1 MYPLRV
7 TERSVLRLKREDNIL
22 IKRFTM
28 TVAAMML
35 LTAMPSSAAIIRL
48 FGQNYDVGGD
58 TRWQSDVDYGGPA
71 QLAVDKGFAGAYN
84 VTIDGGRVVQA
95 FCIDLFL
102 GIQAGSP
109 SNPSQYTENLV
120 SPTSNTLADMTRVSR
135 AAWIFSDVFPNIA
148 ALAASNRTNAAT
160 VAVALQF
167 ALWET
172 MIDDTRSL
180 TSGFFQ
186 QTAPPQGA
194 AGSNVDYD
202 LATLLA
208 SIMLGTHTGPVNTTI
223 ANYSTILVATSFNLR
238 DPTNTTNIQRMI
250 VFNGVP
256 EPGTMVLFGSALTA
270 LGLIARRRKA

>member
-1 MYPLRV
+1 MIAV
-7 TERSVLRLKREDNIL
+7 

-28 TVAAMML
+28 TAAAMML
-35 LTAMPSSAAIIRL
+35 LTVMPASATIVKL
-48 FGQNYDVGGD
+48 FGQNYNLGGD
-58 TRWQSDVDYGGPA
+58 TRWQSDKDLGGGNF
-71 QLAVDKGFAGAYN
+71 QLAVDNGFAGAYN
-84 VTIDGGRVVQA
+84 VTLDGGSVVQA

-109 SNPSQYTENLV
+109 SSPTQYTETLY
-120 SPTSNTLADMTRVSR
+120 SPTNSALADMTRVSR

-148 ALAASNRTNAAT
+148 ALAASNGTNAQT

-167 ALWET
+167 AIWET
-172 MIDDTRSL
+172 MIDDPRSL

-186 QTAPPQGA
+186 QASAGA
-194 AGSNVDYD
+194 AGSNVNYALALS
-202 LATLLA
+202 LATTF
-208 SIMLGTHTGPVNTTI
+208 LGAHSGTVNATI
-223 ANYSTILVATSFNLR
+223 ANYSSILVQNSFNLR
-238 DPTNTTNIQRMI
+238 DPTNSSNVQRLI

>member
-1 MYPLRV
+1 M
-7 TERSVLRLKREDNIL
+7 

-28 TVAAMML
+28 TAAAMML
-35 LTAMPSSAAIIRL
+35 LTVMPASAAIIRL

-58 TRWQSDVDYGGPA
+58 TRWQSDIDYAGPA

-84 VTIDGGRVVQA
+84 MTIDGGRVVQA

-102 GIQAGSP
+102 GIQAGSA

-120 SPTSNTLADMTRVSR
+120 SPTSSTLADMTRVSR

-148 ALAASNRTNAAT
+148 ALARSNNTNAAT

-186 QTAPPQGA
+186 QTAPPLGA
-194 AGSNVDYD
+194 AGSNVDYI
-202 LATLLA
+202 LA
-208 SIMLGTHTGPVNTTI
+208 TTI
-223 ANYSTILVATSFNLR
+223 AATFLSDHSGAVNAAIANLSTILVSTSFNLSN
-238 DPTNTTNIQRMI
+238 PTNTQNIQRMI
-250 VFNGVP
+250 VFTGGGVP
-256 EPGTMVLFGSALTA
+256 EPGTLVLFGSALTA
-270 LGLIARRRKA
+270 LGLIARRRKV